1 VRAPLGVYAL
11 AVLALALAVLP
22 YAAGYLAA
30 PRGKIFLG
38 ALNNLGDTGQYLAAL
53 RQGTQGH
60 LLYVNQ
66 YTSLRVAPVLIYP
79 LYTATGLLLAPLR
92 LAAPALYQ
100 LLHLLAAVAL
110 LAALWHFC
118 RTVVL
123 GKPVLAYAVTLFGG
137 GLYLPA
143 LLLSSLVRLPF
154 EPMAL
159 TAPELSLF
167 ATLLISPHGAVGL
180 AAELWALAGYV
191 RWRRDGQGRHLVV
204 LSVGGLVL
212 GLSYPFGLPV
222 LLTVVVVDAVTSH
235 ARPAAHAPQ
244 ARRMASETLLALS
257 LLPALTVALYYA
269 VLFHHDPLWGA
280 SNMLRLP
287 PPSISVLAAAFG
299 PLLALGLLPMVARA
313 GPQLWP
319 GRGRRRQSILSSNA
333 TAASGTAVPVVCH
346 TTAVAGDVGAQDG
359 LGGRRAPYDPARR
372 LVATW
377 AIVNGLLLL
386 APLPQSERLL
396 SGWSVP
402 LAILAAAVLGRM
414 RRQTA
419 RRLAVAL
426 ALSNVVLALLYL
438 MVVVAGRNPDY
449 YERADEAAAVAWL
462 AAHAGPDDV
471 VMASAGSGNLI
482 VSAARCR
489 VVVGQNFETFNWG
502 QAQRDVLRYYA
513 RSTPAAERTAILHR
527 NQVTLVLDGPYEH
540 ALGPFTPPAGHG
552 YRLVHTSGPVR
563 VFAVEAG

>member
-1 VRAPLGVYAL
+1 MGVYVL
-11 AVLALALAVLP
+11 AAVALALAVLP

-30 PRGKIFLG
+30 PRGMIFLG

-53 RQGTQGH
+53 RQGTEGH

-79 LYTATGLLLAPLR
+79 LYTATGLLLAPLH
-92 LAAPALYQ
+92 LTAPALYQ
-100 LLHLLAAVAL
+100 LLHLLVAGAL
-110 LAALWHFC
+110 LAALWRFC
-118 RTVVL
+118 RTVVP
-123 GKPVLAYAVTLFGG
+123 GKPVLAYAVALFGG

-143 LLLSSLVRLPF
+143 LLLSGLVRLPF
-154 EPMAL
+154 APVEL

-191 RWRRDGQGRHLVV
+191 RWRRDGQARHLAV
-204 LSVGGLVL
+204 LSGSGLVL

-222 LLTVVVVDAVTSH
+222 LLTVIVVDAVASH

-244 ARRMASETLLALS
+244 GRRMAGEALLALS
-257 LLPALTVALYYA
+257 LLPALAVALYYA
-269 VLFHHDPLWGA
+269 VLFHHDPLWGS

-299 PLLALGLLPMVARA
+299 PLLALGLLPLIAHFGLRLRSH
-313 GPQLWP
+313 GKSL
-319 GRGRRRQSILSSNA
+319 GLSHS
-333 TAASGTAVPVVCH
+333 T
-346 TTAVAGDVGAQDG
+346 
-359 LGGRRAPYDPARR
+359 R

-414 RRQTA
+414 GRQVA
-419 RRLAVAL
+419 RRWAVAL
-426 ALSNVVLALLYL
+426 ALSNVVLALLYF
-438 MVVVAGRNPDY
+438 MVAVAGSNPAY

-462 AAHAGPDDV
+462 AANAGPDDV

-502 QAQRDVLRYYA
+502 QAQRDVQRYYA
-513 RSTPAAERTAILHR
+513 RSTPAAERMTILHR
-527 NQVTLVLDGPYEH
+527 DRVTLVLAGPYEH
-540 ALGPFTPPAGHG
+540 ALGPFTPLAGRG

-563 VFAVEAG
+563 VFAVEVG

>member
-1 VRAPLGVYAL
+1 VRPPLGVYAL
-11 AVLALALAVLP
+11 AVLALVLAVLP

-30 PRGKIFLG
+30 PRGMIFLG

-53 RQGTQGH
+53 RQGTDGH

-79 LYTATGLLLAPLR
+79 LYTATGLLLAPLH
-92 LAAPALYQ
+92 LTAPALYQ
-100 LLHLLAAVAL
+100 LLHLLAGGAL
-110 LAALWHFC
+110 LAALWRFC
-118 RTVVL
+118 RTVVP
-123 GKPVLAYAVTLFGG
+123 GKPVLAYAVALFGG

-143 LLLSSLVRLPF
+143 LLLSGLVRVRLPF
-154 EPMAL
+154 APVAL

-191 RWRRDGQGRHLVV
+191 RWRRDGQGRHLAV
-204 LSVGGLVL
+204 LSGGGLVL

-222 LLTVVVVDAVTSH
+222 LLTVIVVDAVASQ

-244 ARRMASETLLALS
+244 ARRMAGEALLALS
-257 LLPALTVALYYA
+257 LLPALAVALYYA

-299 PLLALGLLPMVARA
+299 PLLALGLLPLIAR
-313 GPQLWP
+313 LDLRL
-319 GRGRRRQSILSSNA
+319 RG
-333 TAASGTAVPVVCH
+333 
-346 TTAVAGDVGAQDG
+346 
-359 LGGRRAPYDPARR
+359 DPACGEGKPLGLSHSTR

-402 LAILAAAVLGRM
+402 LAILAAGVLGRM
-414 RRQTA
+414 GRQAA
-419 RRLAVAL
+419 RRWAVAL

-438 MVVVAGRNPDY
+438 MVAVAGSNRAY
-449 YERADEAAAVAWL
+449 YERSDEAAAVAWL

-502 QAQRDVLRYYA
+502 QAQRDVQRYYA
-513 RSTPAAERTAILHR
+513 RSTPAAERMTILHR
-527 NQVTLVLDGPYEH
+527 NRVTLVLDGPYEH

-552 YRLVHTSGPVR
+552 YRLLHTSGLVR
-563 VFAVEAG
+563 VFAVEAA

>member
-1 VRAPLGVYAL
+1 LGVYVL
-11 AVLALALAVLP
+11 AAVALALAVLP

-30 PRGKIFLG
+30 PRGMIFLG

-53 RQGTQGH
+53 RQGTEGH

-79 LYTATGLLLAPLR
+79 LYTATGLLLAPLH
-92 LAAPALYQ
+92 LTAPALYQ
-100 LLHLLAAVAL
+100 LLHLLVAGAL
-110 LAALWHFC
+110 LAALWRFC
-118 RTVVL
+118 RTVVP
-123 GKPVLAYAVTLFGG
+123 GKPVLAYAVALFGG

-143 LLLSSLVRLPF
+143 LLLSGLVRLPF
-154 EPMAL
+154 APVEL

-191 RWRRDGQGRHLVV
+191 RWRRDGQGRHLAA

-222 LLTVVVVDAVTSH
+222 LLTVVVVDAVASH
-235 ARPAAHAPQ
+235 VRPTTHASQ
-244 ARRMASETLLALS
+244 ARRMAGEALLALS
-257 LLPALTVALYYA
+257 LLPALAVALYYA

-287 PPSISVLAAAFG
+287 PPRISVLAAAFG
-299 PLLALGLLPMVARA
+299 PLLALGLLPLVARL
-313 GPQLWP
+313 GL
-319 GRGRRRQSILSSNA
+319 RLRSFENRRLRSDGKPRALRCQTFLP
-333 TAASGTAVPVVCH
+333 TPVGVLCH
-346 TTAVAGDVGAQDG
+346 ATAVAGDVGAQDG
-359 LGGRRAPYDPARR
+359 LGVRALHDPGRR

-414 RRQTA
+414 GRHAA
-419 RRLAVAL
+419 RRWAAAL

-438 MVVVAGRNPDY
+438 MVAVAGSNPAY
-449 YERADEAAAVAWL
+449 YEPAGEAAAVAWL
-462 AAHAGPDDV
+462 AVHAGPDDV

-502 QAQRDVLRYYA
+502 QAQRDVQRFYA
-513 RSTPAAERTAILHR
+513 RSTPAAERMAILHR
-527 NQVTLVLDGPYEH
+527 NRVTLVLDGPYEH
-540 ALGPFTPPAGHG
+540 ALGHFTPPAGHG

>member
-1 VRAPLGVYAL
+1 
-11 AVLALALAVLP
+11 
-22 YAAGYLAA
+22 
-30 PRGKIFLG
+30 
-38 ALNNLGDTGQYLAAL
+38 
-53 RQGTQGH
+53 
-60 LLYVNQ
+60 
-66 YTSLRVAPVLIYP
+66 

-100 LLHLLAAVAL
+100 LLHLLAAGAL
-110 LAALWHFC
+110 LAALWRFC
-118 RTVVL
+118 RTVVP
-123 GKPVLAYAVTLFGG
+123 GKPVLAYAVALFGG

-143 LLLSSLVRLPF
+143 LLLSGLVRLPLA
-154 EPMAL
+154 PVAL

-167 ATLLISPHGAVGL
+167 ATLLLSPHGAVGL

-191 RWRRDGQGRHLVV
+191 RWRRDGQRRHLAV

-222 LLTVVVVDAVTSH
+222 LLTVVVVDAVASH
-235 ARPAAHAPQ
+235 ARPAAYALP
-244 ARRMASETLLALS
+244 ARRMAGEALLALS
-257 LLPALTVALYYA
+257 LLPALAVALYYT
-269 VLFHHDPLWGA
+269 VLFHHDSLWGA

-299 PLLALGLLPMVARA
+299 PLLALVLLPLVARLGLRLRSFENGLRA
-313 GPQLWP
+313 D
-319 GRGRRRQSILSSNA
+319 
-333 TAASGTAVPVVCH
+333 
-346 TTAVAGDVGAQDG
+346 AGDAGAQDG
-359 LGGRRAPYDPARR
+359 LGVKAPYDPARR

-402 LAILAAAVLGRM
+402 LAILAAGVLGRLG
-414 RRQTA
+414 RQAA
-419 RRLAVAL
+419 RRWAVAL

-438 MVVVAGRNPDY
+438 MVAVAGSNPAY
-449 YERADEAAAVAWL
+449 YERADEAAAVAWM

-502 QAQRDVLRYYA
+502 QAQRDVQRYYA
-513 RSTPAAERTAILHR
+513 RSTSAAERMTILHR
-527 NQVTLVLDGPYEH
+527 DRVTLVLDGPYEH

-552 YRLVHTSGPVR
+552 YRLVHTSGLVR

>member
-30 PRGKIFLG
+30 PRGMIFLG

-53 RQGTQGH
+53 RQGTEGH

-79 LYTATGLLLAPLR
+79 LYTATGLLLAPLH
-92 LAAPALYQ
+92 LAAPMLYQ
-100 LLHLLAAVAL
+100 LLHILAAGAL
-110 LAALWHFC
+110 LAALWRFC
-118 RTVVL
+118 RTVVP
-123 GKPVLAYAVTLFGG
+123 GKPVLAYAVALFGG

-143 LLLSSLVRLPF
+143 LLLSGLVRLPF
-154 EPMAL
+154 APAAL

-191 RWRRDGQGRHLVV
+191 RWRRDGQGRHLAV
-204 LSVGGLVL
+204 LSGGGLVL

-222 LLTVVVVDAVTSH
+222 LLTVVVVDAVASH
-235 ARPAAHAPQ
+235 ARPADHALQ
-244 ARRMASETLLALS
+244 ERRMAGEALLALS
-257 LLPALTVALYYA
+257 LLPALAVALYYA

-287 PPSISVLAAAFG
+287 PPSIAVLAAAFG
-299 PLLALGLLPMVARA
+299 PLLVLGLLP
-313 GPQLWP
+313 L
-319 GRGRRRQSILSSNA
+319 
-333 TAASGTAVPVVCH
+333 
-346 TTAVAGDVGAQDG
+346 VAG
-359 LGGRRAPYDPARR
+359 LSHSTR

-396 SGWSVP
+396 NGWSVP
-402 LAILAAAVLGRM
+402 LAILAAGVLRRMGR
-414 RRQTA
+414 QAA
-419 RRLAVAL
+419 RRWAVAL

-438 MVVVAGRNPDY
+438 MVAVAGSNPAY
-449 YERADEAAAVAWL
+449 YERSDEAAAVAWL

-502 QAQRDVLRYYA
+502 QAQRDVQRFYA
-513 RSTPAAERTAILHR
+513 RSTPAAERMAILHR
-527 NQVTLVLDGPYEH
+527 NRVTLVLDGPYEH
-540 ALGPFTPPAGHG
+540 ALGHFTPPAGHG

-563 VFAVEAG
+563 VFAVEAA